1 MLNEI
6 LITTQFYMII
16 KCVGEKEELNIWNSL
31 SAKMSALYKLIA
43 KFKVYWYIVGRYH
56 AVGN

>member
-1 MLNEI
+1 
-6 LITTQFYMII
+6 
-16 KCVGEKEELNIWNSL
+16 
-31 SAKMSALYKLIA
+31 MSALYKLIA